1 LRGAKLPQQSAK
13 LPEATSILL
22 FVFVFVFFFVKGK
35 KTQRRERNKEEN
47 SSFFFILLLP
57 YFFFFLILLVI
68 FYFFRIGVFF
78 PFASS
83 PHVFVR
89 ARWFILT
96 LFMFCHHSCSMERP
110 RILRT

>member
-1 LRGAKLPQQSAK
+1 
-13 LPEATSILL
+13 
-22 FVFVFVFFFVKGK
+22 
-35 KTQRRERNKEEN
+35 
-47 SSFFFILLLP
+47 
-57 YFFFFLILLVI
+57 VI

-78 PFASS
+78 PFAS